1 MSSYA
6 VINPSTGETVREFET
21 FTDQEVDAAISN
33 TDEAYRE
40 WARSAP
46 IGARTALIARVA
58 ALHTERR
65 EELAEI
71 IVREMGKPL
80 DQALGEVD
88 FAAEIY
94 QYYADNG
101 ADFLS
106 DEPIQLSAGTGSAF
120 IRRAPI
126 GVLLGIMPWNFPY
139 YQVAR
144 FVGPNIVAGNT
155 VLLKHAP
162 QCPESAAAIAQI
174 FDDAEAELG
183 AHEHVYANLY
193 ATNEQIATVIAD
205 PRVQGISVTGS
216 ERAGAAVAELAGK
229 HLKKVVLELGGSDP
243 FVLLSTADLD
253 AAVQDAVN
261 ARLDN
266 NGQACNAAKRFI
278 IIDTL
283 YEEFVEKFTHAM
295 STVQPADPMA
305 DGTLLGPLSSTAATT
320 RLVEQ
325 LERAVSQGATVLAS
339 GETTGNFFPPAV
351 LTDVTPEMEAYHEEF
366 FGPVAMIHRASSEED
381 AVRLANDTPFGLGSY
396 VYTTDQDQALRVADA
411 LEAGMVWIN
420 LVLGDAA
427 ELPFGGVKRSG
438 AGRELGR
445 FAIEEFVNKKMIRI
459 A

>member
-1 MSSYA
+1 MNYYA
-6 VINPSTGETVREFET
+6 VIDASTGETVREYDT
-21 FTDQEVDAAISN
+21 FTDQELEVAIAN
-33 TDEAYRE
+33 THDAYRR
-40 WARSAP
+40 WS
-46 IGARTALIARVA
+46 RTAPLEARASLIARVA

-65 EELAEI
+65 EQLAEV

-80 DQALGEVD
+80 DQALSEVD
-88 FAAEIY
+88 FSAAIY

-101 ADFLS
+101 AGFLA
-106 DEPIQLSAGTGSAF
+106 DEPIHLSEGTGSAF
-120 IRRAPI
+120 IRRASL

-144 FVGPNIVAGNT
+144 FAGPNIVAGNT

-174 FDDAEAELG
+174 FNDAAAELG
-183 AHEHVYANLY
+183 VHEHAYQNIY

-243 FVLLSTADLD
+243 FVLLSTEDLD
-253 AAVQDAVN
+253 AVVQDAVN

-283 YEEFVEKFTHAM
+283 YEEFVEKFTRLM
-295 STVQPADPMA
+295 SKVQPADPMA
-305 DGTLLGPLSSTAATT
+305 QGTLLGPLSSAAATS
-320 RLVEQ
+320 RLEKQ
-325 LERAVSQGATVLAS
+325 LKRAVSQGATILAS
-339 GETTGNFFPPAV
+339 GETQGNFFPPAV
-351 LTDVTPEMEAYHEEF
+351 LADVTPEMDAYHEEF
-366 FGPVAMIHRASSEED
+366 FGPVAMVYRASSEEH
-381 AVRLANDTPFGLGSY
+381 AVHLANDTRFGLGSY
-396 VYTTDQDQALRVADA
+396 VYTIDQEQALRVADA

-420 LVLGDAA
+420 LVLGDSA

-438 AGRELGR
+438 SGRELGR
-445 FAIEEFVNKKMIRI
+445 FAIEEFVNKKMIGI

>member
-1 MSSYA
+1 VNYYA
-6 VINPSTGETVREFET
+6 VIDASTGETVREYDT
-21 FTDQEVDAAISN
+21 FTDQELEVAIAN
-33 TDEAYRE
+33 THDAYRR
-40 WARSAP
+40 WS
-46 IGARTALIARVA
+46 RTAPLEARASLIARVA

-65 EELAEI
+65 EQLAEV

-80 DQALGEVD
+80 DQALSEVD
-88 FAAEIY
+88 FSAAIY

-101 ADFLS
+101 AGFLA
-106 DEPIQLSAGTGSAF
+106 DEPIHLSEGTGSAF
-120 IRRAPI
+120 IRRASL

-144 FVGPNIVAGNT
+144 FAGPNIVAGNT

-174 FDDAEAELG
+174 FNDAAAELG
-183 AHEHVYANLY
+183 VHEHAYQNIY

-243 FVLLSTADLD
+243 FVLLSTEDLD
-253 AAVQDAVN
+253 AVVQDAVN

-283 YEEFVEKFTHAM
+283 YEEFVEKFTRLM
-295 STVQPADPMA
+295 SKVQPADPMA
-305 DGTLLGPLSSTAATT
+305 QGTLLGPLSSAAATS
-320 RLVEQ
+320 RLEKQ
-325 LERAVSQGATVLAS
+325 LKRAVSQGATILAS
-339 GETTGNFFPPAV
+339 GETQGNFFPPAV
-351 LTDVTPEMEAYHEEF
+351 LADVTPEMDAYHEEF
-366 FGPVAMIHRASSEED
+366 FGPVAMVYRASSEEH
-381 AVRLANDTPFGLGSY
+381 AVHLANDTRFGLGSY
-396 VYTTDQDQALRVADA
+396 VYTIDQEQALRVADA

-420 LVLGDAA
+420 LVLGDSA

-438 AGRELGR
+438 SGRELGR
-445 FAIEEFVNKKMIRI
+445 FAIEEFVNKKMIGI

>member
-6 VINPSTGETVREFET
+6 VIDPSTGETVREFET

-33 TDEAYRE
+33 TDKAYRE
-40 WARSAP
+40 WSRSAP

-101 ADFLS
+101 SDFLG

-183 AHEHVYANLY
+183 AHEHVYENLY

-229 HLKKVVLELGGSDP
+229 YLKKVVLELGGSDP

-295 STVQPADPMA
+295 STVQPADPMV
-305 DGTLLGPLSSTAATT
+305 DGTLLGPLSSAAATT